1 MGPLL
6 EKLYVALIGLIGGA
20 AFRGVTERMQ
30 EARQL
35 RHSVDRLALGVEA
48 VPQQLAQLQAEIHR
62 VGARNEAQLE
72 RLNDE
77 MRHHQEVQERRFE
90 LVEDRLAETSRRIDS
105 LVVPPL
111 PPPPGGLTAGPGLN
125 LRVDRERRCFNPEY
139 GRRQGGQGNNQGDG
153 EARP

>member
-1 MGPLL
+1 MGPLF
-6 EKLYVALIGLIGGA
+6 EKLWVALIGLVGGA

-30 EARQL
+30 EAREL
-35 RHSVDRLALGVEA
+35 RRSVDRLALGVEA
-48 VPQQLAQLQAEIHR
+48 VPQQLAQLQAEIHK

-77 MRHHQEVQERRFE
+77 MRHLQDVQERRFE

-105 LVVPPL
+105 LVIPP
-111 PPPPGGLTAGPGLN
+111 PPPPGGLTAGPQLN
-125 LRVDRERRCFNPEY
+125 LRVDRERRCFHPEY
-139 GRRQGGQGNNQGDG
+139 GQGEGGQGNNQGDG